1 MQRVDLEEQPVLE
14 IDDRPEDLDDLDENI
29 NLSLPQADRLWPS
42 PRTRPVPRETAP
54 LGYRSRLADM
64 RPLNLGMFPQV
75 VYVLALRWT

>member
-1 MQRVDLEEQPVLE
+1 VERVDLEEQPVLE
-14 IDDRPEDLDDLDENI
+14 IDDRPEDLDENI
-29 NLSLPQADRLWPS
+29 NLSLPQADRFWPS
-42 PRTRPVPRETAP
+42 PRTRPVPREMAP